1 LRNRTSSHAKTKH
14 IARDDI
20 VSHQWPNGTGIKM
33 KMSNSNHHHAERFRE
48 GGGFSPLIFSGI
60 SIIEVAAALKKNAGS
75 QSNTTCLV
83 SRVTGNFKSKSTVSA
98 LMTRAVRPNV
108 ASLEIT
114 TTLLFEAPTTVTSEF
129 LSEN

>member
-1 LRNRTSSHAKTKH
+1 
-14 IARDDI
+14 
-20 VSHQWPNGTGIKM
+20 M

-83 SRVTGNFKSKSTVSA
+83 SRVTGN
-98 LMTRAVRPNV
+98 
-108 ASLEIT
+108 
-114 TTLLFEAPTTVTSEF
+114 
-129 LSEN
+129 